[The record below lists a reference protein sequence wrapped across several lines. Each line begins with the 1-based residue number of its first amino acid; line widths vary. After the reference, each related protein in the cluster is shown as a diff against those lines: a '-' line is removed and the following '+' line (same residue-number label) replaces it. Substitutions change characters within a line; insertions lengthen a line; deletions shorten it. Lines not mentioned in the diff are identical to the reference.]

1 MKQKLIFRFNQVKT
15 SIVPDELPAISAVVV
30 TYRPEGAL
38 LENLRR
44 ILSQVPTVIVVD
56 NGSEGPSAQRV
67 EAAGNLAG
75 VQLIRNEANLGIA
88 TALNI
93 AIRRALQ
100 IGSQWVATFDQDSA
114 IPDHFF
120 QDLLRAYNACPA
132 TEKVGM
138 VAPGKWST
146 GAASPAQ
153 PPNRE
158 EPLFSFVRGAITS
171 GSLIR
176 AEVFEP
182 VGFYDDA
189 LFIDY
194 VDVDFCL
201 RMQKHGFKVLNAAQ
215 VVLEHELGT
224 KQTRNLLGYP
234 LSFRI
239 HAAWRYYYNIRNR
252 LLLYRRYLTAFPRW
266 VLRDA
271 VWLVLELG
279 RITCLETGR
288 GPKLQAVFQGF
299 RDGLCGKTG
308 RHPDYPPTC

>member
-1 MKQKLIFRFNQVKT
+1 MSAKNEKPSKAAFN
-15 SIVPDELPAISAVVV
+15 ELPVISAVVV
-30 TYRPEGAL
+30 TYHPGGAL
-38 LENLRR
+38 LEQLRR
-44 ILSQVPTVIVVD
+44 ILSQVPSVIVVD
-56 NGSEGPSAQRV
+56 NGSEGPSAQVV

-75 VQLIRNEANLGIA
+75 IHLIRNGKNLGIA

-93 AIRRALQ
+93 GIRQALQ
-100 IGSQWVATFDQDSA
+100 AGAQWIATFDQDSA

-132 TEKVGM
+132 RDKVGL
-138 VAPGKWST
+138 VAPGQWST
-146 GAASPAQ
+146 GAISPT
-153 PPNRE
+153 PPANPS
-158 EPLFSFVRGAITS
+158 EPLFSFVPAAITS

-176 AEVFEP
+176 AGVFDA

-201 RMQKHGFKVLNAAQ
+201 RMQKRGFKVLNATQ
-215 VVLEHELGT
+215 VVLGHELGT
-224 KQTRNLLGYP
+224 KQTRNLLGYR

-239 HAAWRYYYNIRNR
+239 HTAWRYYYNIRNR
-252 LLLYRRYLTAFPRW
+252 LVLYRRYGIAFPRW
-266 VLRDA
+266 ALRDA

-288 GPKLQAVFQGF
+288 GPKLQAVIRGL

-308 RHPDYPPTC
+308 RHPNYPPSGR

>member
-1 MKQKLIFRFNQVKT
+1 MGSARCV
-15 SIVPDELPAISAVVV
+15 VPTISISAVVI
-30 TYRPEGAL
+30 TYRPEASL

-44 ILSQVPTVIVVD
+44 LLNQVPTVIVVD
-56 NGSEGPSAQRV
+56 NGSEGPSAQVV

-75 VQLIRNEANLGIA
+75 IQLIRNGANLGIA
-88 TALNI
+88 AALNI
-93 AIRRALQ
+93 GIRHALRA
-100 IGSQWVATFDQDSA
+100 GAQWVATFDQDSV

-120 QDLLRAYNACPA
+120 QELLRAYQACPA

-146 GAASPAQ
+146 GATSPTQ
-153 PPNRE
+153 PANPE
-158 EPLFSFVRGAITS
+158 EPLFSFVPAAITS

-176 AEVFEP
+176 AEVFGP
-182 VGFYDDA
+182 VGFYEDA

-201 RMQKHGFKVLNAAQ
+201 RMQKNGFKVLNATQ
-215 VVLEHELGT
+215 VVLGHELGT
-224 KQTRNLLGYP
+224 KQTRNLLGYR

-239 HAAWRYYYNIRNR
+239 HTTWRYYYNIRNR
-252 LLLYRRYLTAFPRW
+252 LLLYRRYLTTFPRW
-266 VLRDA
+266 TLRDA

-288 GPKLQAVFQGF
+288 GPKLQAVIRGF
-299 RDGLCGKTG
+299 RDALCGRTG
-308 RHPDYPPTC
+308 RHPNYPPNGR